1 MTFLKYKHIFGDQNQ
16 IMRNLLIVFTVMIM
30 PIFANAQSFNP
41 SQQVLLH
48 RTVMGIDER
57 APQLVQLPTMK
68 PIVTLN
74 HVEKAKTKLARE
86 EQKLIKMA
94 RKAWD
99 KEDDLKK
106 EQDQLKTLENASQ
119 NNNDADHQ
127 KKIEALKKQIAKSQE
142 KVNQAKIEVE
152 LESKKV
158 EDLEK
163 AIDDAKYTRHD

>member
-1 MTFLKYKHIFGDQNQ
+1 MK
-16 IMRNLLIVFTVMIM
+16 NLLIVLIVMIM
-30 PIFANAQSFNP
+30 PIFVNAQSFNP
-41 SQQVLLH
+41 NPSQQVLHGL
-48 RTVMGIDER
+48 MGVDER

-74 HVEKAKTKLARE
+74 HVEKAKAKLARE

-119 NNNDADHQ
+119 NSNDPDHQ

-158 EDLEK
+158 EELEK
-163 AIDDAKYTRHD
+163 AIEDAKYTRHD

>member
-1 MTFLKYKHIFGDQNQ
+1 MKNLFI
-16 IMRNLLIVFTVMIM
+16 LLIVIIT
-30 PIFANAQSFNP
+30 PLFAN
-41 SQQVLLH
+41 SQVRYSSQFSVRDLVTGSPIDPLTGRPIQQH
-48 RTVMGIDER
+48 PEAPKLETV
-57 APQLVQLPTMK
+57 K
-68 PIVTLN
+68 PIATLT
-74 HVEKAKTKLARE
+74 HVEKAKAKLARE

-119 NNNDADHQ
+119 NSNDPDHQ

>member
-1 MTFLKYKHIFGDQNQ
+1 MK
-16 IMRNLLIVFTVMIM
+16 NLFIVFTVMIM

-48 RTVMGIDER
+48 GTVMGIDEK

-74 HVEKAKTKLARE
+74 HVEKAKAKLARE
-86 EQKLIKMA
+86 EQKLIKIA

-119 NNNDADHQ
+119 NNNDPDHQ

>member
-1 MTFLKYKHIFGDQNQ
+1 
-16 IMRNLLIVFTVMIM
+16 MRNLFIVLIITII
-30 PIFANAQSFNP
+30 PLFANAQGFNQ
-41 SQQVLLH
+41 SQLRNGTL
-48 RTVMGIDER
+48 MGVDER

-74 HVEKAKTKLARE
+74 HVEKAKAKLARE

-106 EQDQLKTLENASQ
+106 EQEQLKTLENASQ
-119 NNNDADHQ
+119 NSNDPNHQ
-127 KKIEALKKQIAKSQE
+127 KKIETLKKQIAKSQE
-142 KVNQAKIEVE
+142 KVNEAKKEIE

-158 EDLEK
+158 EDLEN